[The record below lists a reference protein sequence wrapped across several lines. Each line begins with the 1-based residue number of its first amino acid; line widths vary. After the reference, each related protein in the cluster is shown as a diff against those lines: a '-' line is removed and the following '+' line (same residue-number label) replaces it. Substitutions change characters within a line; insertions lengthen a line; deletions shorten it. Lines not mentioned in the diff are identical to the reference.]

1 MVNIDVDI
9 DVDMMFRHWQRHTA
23 SVPKGFLRNTML
35 RMLSE
40 QDMSGSE
47 IMSAI
52 KKETQGRWIPSP
64 GSVYPLLAWLEDK
77 GFIKEAQKTKGEVK
91 RYTLTEQGKNFLK
104 EVKEKKMEFP
114 EPSFMMPPFIGL
126 GGWYAPS
133 KEDIQIRNSIGRFFL
148 ANINF
153 RKIVGTNLSK
163 EKYEQVIKTID
174 DASEK
179 IEEINRKIAGE
190 KNVQKG
196 KD

>member
-1 MVNIDVDI
+1 
-9 DVDMMFRHWQRHTA
+9 
-23 SVPKGFLRNTML
+23 
-35 RMLSE
+35 
-40 QDMSGSE
+40 MSGSE

-133 KEDIQIRNSIGRFFL
+133 KEDIQLRNSIGRFFM

-153 RKIVGTNLSK
+153 RKIVGTSSSK
-163 EKYEQVIKTID
+163 GKYEQVIKTID

>member
-1 MVNIDVDI
+1 MVNINVDI

-35 RMLSE
+35 RMLGE
-40 QDMSGSE
+40 KEMSGSE

-52 KKETQGRWIPSP
+52 KKETQGHWMPSP
-64 GSVYPLLAWLEDK
+64 GSVYPLLAWLGDK
-77 GFIKEAQKTKGEVK
+77 GFIKEAEKTKGEVK
-91 RYTLTEQGKNFLK
+91 RYTLTEQGNNFLK
-104 EVKEKKMEFP
+104 EVKEKKMEFA
-114 EPSFMMPPFIGL
+114 EPNFMMPPFIGL

-133 KEDIQIRNSIGRFFL
+133 KEDIQLRNSFGRFFV
-148 ANINF
+148 ANIDF
-153 RKIVGTNLSK
+153 RRIV
-163 EKYEQVIKTID
+163 EKSSSREEYEQVIKIMD

-190 KNVQKG
+190 KHVQKR

>member
-133 KEDIQIRNSIGRFFL
+133 KEDIQLRNSIGRFFM

-153 RKIVGTNLSK
+153 RKIVGTSSSK
-163 EKYEQVIKTID
+163 GKYEQVIKTID